1 MLGTYSYHEIIK
13 KTVVGFGTLF
23 NNIELRRVAS
33 GKTEVMK
40 VPLAY
45 GPRQKFLQRLNQV
58 GLDKRSTQIT
68 LPRISF
74 EIQGFNY
81 DATRKVSPT
90 QYIRSTQADGK
101 EFKSFMPIPYNLNF
115 ELAIMAKNQ
124 DDGLQIL
131 EQILPFFQPSFN
143 LTLNLVPTMDEKR
156 DYPVTLTSIDYEDVY
171 EGDYDTRRTLVY
183 TLQFVAK
190 TYLYGPVQDKSG
202 EVIKKAILDYSTKQE
217 LAPNAPR
224 EIRYQ
229 VTPDPET
236 ADADDNFGFNEL
248 TSEFVDSKQWNPTTG
263 QDEAV

>member
-1 MLGTYSYHEIIK
+1 
-13 KTVVGFGTLF
+13 
-23 NNIELRRVAS
+23 
-33 GKTEVMK
+33 
-40 VPLAY
+40 
-45 GPRQKFLQRLNQV
+45 
-58 GLDKRSTQIT
+58 
-68 LPRISF
+68 
-74 EIQGFNY
+74 
-81 DATRKVSPT
+81 
-90 QYIRSTQADGK
+90 
-101 EFKSFMPIPYNLNF
+101 MPIPYNLNF

-143 LTLNLVPTMDEKR
+143 LTLNLVPTLDEKR

-183 TLQFVAK
+183 TMQFVAK

-202 EVIKKAILDYSTKQE
+202 EVIKKAILDYSTKTE

-224 EIRYQ
+224 EVRYQ

-263 QDEAV
+263 QDEEV

>member
-1 MLGTYSYHEIIK
+1 
-13 KTVVGFGTLF
+13 
-23 NNIELRRVAS
+23 
-33 GKTEVMK
+33 
-40 VPLAY
+40 
-45 GPRQKFLQRLNQV
+45 
-58 GLDKRSTQIT
+58 
-68 LPRISF
+68 
-74 EIQGFNY
+74 
-81 DATRKVSPT
+81 
-90 QYIRSTQADGK
+90 
-101 EFKSFMPIPYNLNF
+101 MPIPYNLNF

-131 EQILPFFQPSFN
+131 EQILPVFQPSFN
-143 LTLNLVPTMDEKR
+143 ITLNLVPTMDEKK
-156 DYPVTLTSIDYEDVY
+156 DYPVTLVSIDYEDVY

-202 EVIKKAILDYSTKQE
+202 EVIKKAILDYSTQTE

-224 EIRYQ
+224 EVRYQ
-229 VTPDPET
+229 VTPEPIT